1 MEIVKRN
8 GPPEDL
14 IYFDDELPLEE
25 KHVQDVIEIF
35 NTPLTG
41 AYNWDYTVAEN
52 RIKRLYELGKELNW
66 NGSIDLDW
74 SYNHPKDKPLVGGE
88 LFEPPHEQ
96 LDAWKNLSDEEKI
109 EFDRHETAEL
119 LCQFLH
125 GEQGALLVASQIA
138 SCAPTYNAKLYA
150 ASQTFDEARHVEVFN
165 RYLQEKIGFHYPV
178 NANLKALLD
187 KILTDERW
195 DLKFIGMQVIIEG
208 LALAA
213 FTNLKLDT
221 NCVLLKQL
229 LHYVI
234 RDEARHV
241 TFGIN
246 YLEEYIKTLSPEE
259 VEDRAQFA
267 YEACVISR
275 DRIINTTA
283 MQKFLKMS
291 PEEARQF
298 TLESGAMETFRNFLF
313 SRVMPNLSKIRANSL
328 TKDMLISLCAFSIA
342 LLASATFILGA
353 IWVPAGIIELYSL
366 SIIFATSGFD
376 PEVTFLILVSEFIL
390 SPGTILSGEY
400 PQ

>member
-1 MEIVKRN
+1 MEIIKRD

-14 IYFDDELPLEE
+14 VYFDDELPLEE
-25 KHVQDVIEIF
+25 KHVKDVVEIF

-74 SYNHPKDKPLVGGE
+74 SYNHPKDKPLVGGQ

-96 LDAWKNLSDEEKI
+96 LDAWKDLSPEEKI

-138 SCAPTYNAKLYA
+138 SCAPTFNAKLYA

-165 RYLQEKIGFHYPV
+165 RYLQEKIGFHYPI

-246 YLEEYIKTLSPEE
+246 YLEDFVKTLSPEE

-275 DRIINTTA
+275 DRIVNTTA
-283 MQKFLKMS
+283 MQKFLKMT

-298 TLESGAMETFRNFLF
+298 TLESGAMDTFRNFLF
-313 SRVMPNLSKIRANSL
+313 SRVMPNLSRIGLLTDSIRPKYEELGLLEYENAPSDFEIDWAEI
-328 TKDMLISLCAFSIA
+328 TKPLETSEQIVKESDEQAKAVAEMLNQA
-342 LLASATFILGA
+342 
-353 IWVPAGIIELYSL
+353 
-366 SIIFATSGFD
+366 
-376 PEVTFLILVSEFIL
+376 
-390 SPGTILSGEY
+390 
-400 PQ
+400 

>member
-1 MEIVKRN
+1 MEIVKRD

-25 KHVQDVIEIF
+25 KHVKDVVEIF

-41 AYNWDYTVAEN
+41 AYNWDYTVADN

-88 LFEPPHEQ
+88 LFEPPIEQ
-96 LDAWKNLSDEEKI
+96 LDAWKDLSPEEKI

-138 SCAPTYNAKLYA
+138 SCAPTFNAKLYA

-165 RYLQEKIGFHYPV
+165 RYLQEKIGFHYPI
-178 NANLKALLD
+178 NSNLKALLD

-246 YLEEYIKTLSPEE
+246 YLEEYVKTLSPEE

-313 SRVMPNLSKIRANSL
+313 SRVMPNLSKIGLL
-328 TKDMLISLCAFSIA
+328 TDSIRPKYEELGLLEYENAPSDFEIDWAEITKPLETSEQIVRESDEQAKAVAEMLNQA
-342 LLASATFILGA
+342 
-353 IWVPAGIIELYSL
+353 
-366 SIIFATSGFD
+366 
-376 PEVTFLILVSEFIL
+376 
-390 SPGTILSGEY
+390 
-400 PQ
+400 

>member
-1 MEIVKRN
+1 MEIIKRD

-14 IYFDDELPLEE
+14 VYFDDELPLEE
-25 KHVQDVIEIF
+25 KHVKDVVEIF

-41 AYNWDYTVAEN
+41 AYNWDYTVADN

-74 SYNHPKDKPLVGGE
+74 SYNHPEDKPLVGGE

-96 LDAWKNLSDEEKI
+96 LDAWKNLSPEEKI

-138 SCAPTYNAKLYA
+138 SCAPTFNAKLYA

-165 RYLQEKIGFHYPV
+165 RYLQEKIGFHYPI

-246 YLEEYIKTLSPEE
+246 YLEDYVKTLSPEE

-275 DRIINTTA
+275 DRIVNTTA
-283 MQKFLKMS
+283 MERFLKMT

-298 TLESGAMETFRNFLF
+298 TLQSGAMDTFRNFLF
-313 SRVMPNLSKIRANSL
+313 SRVMPNLSRIGLLTDSIRPKYEELGLLEYENAPSDFEIDWAEI
-328 TKDMLISLCAFSIA
+328 TKPLETSEQIVKETDEQAKAVAEMLNQA
-342 LLASATFILGA
+342 
-353 IWVPAGIIELYSL
+353 
-366 SIIFATSGFD
+366 
-376 PEVTFLILVSEFIL
+376 
-390 SPGTILSGEY
+390 
-400 PQ
+400 